1 MKKLMVKLK
10 FPKII
15 KIYKGVLPMDT
26 IIIPIICFGLAAYLI
41 KVLIDSIKFRNKV
54 LEISKKGLESNEK
67 LILTLEKLIEK
78 L

>member
-1 MKKLMVKLK
+1 
-10 FPKII
+10 
-15 KIYKGVLPMDT
+15 MDT